1 MTKKSKIKTK
11 VSAYGRN
18 LSLTMAADRFDAMAK
33 QLPEDSEER
42 NAIEQMIADA
52 RKRKVED
59 ELKSHLNQPMSN
71 GTLARF
77 GWTLLSDKR
86 DIVNAGVR
94 HGDFRFDVTEDR
106 SGWTFGP
113 MEAFNREDEK
123 TIVLHKAWQAGVFC
137 EKHSAYMLGEPR
149 QTEAEAL
156 QEARDMLKLWKKQMP
171 LTLKPSGAC
180 YEEVHPDLPEG
191 AMQYKSNLPSHTTM
205 LAHTVRPG
213 HDKPLHTSEDLR
225 RIDIL
230 QFDARLGITHY
241 NIFKDPEWVCAQRQ
255 YDPKWDAH
263 RYIFDGP
270 LDCVLGKVWGAVAN
284 TNPRTRY
291 HGVSESHPHADRNT
305 AEDAAQALAVE
316 DGFID
321 G

>member
-1 MTKKSKIKTK
+1 
-11 VSAYGRN
+11 
-18 LSLTMAADRFDAMAK
+18 
-33 QLPEDSEER
+33 
-42 NAIEQMIADA
+42 
-52 RKRKVED
+52 
-59 ELKSHLNQPMSN
+59 
-71 GTLARF
+71 
-77 GWTLLSDKR
+77 
-86 DIVNAGVR
+86 
-94 HGDFRFDVTEDR
+94 
-106 SGWTFGP
+106 
-113 MEAFNREDEK
+113 
-123 TIVLHKAWQAGVFC
+123 
-137 EKHSAYMLGEPR
+137 
-149 QTEAEAL
+149 
-156 QEARDMLKLWKKQMP
+156 MLKLWKKQMP

-305 AEDAAQALAVE
+305 AEEAAQAIAVE
-316 DGFID
+316 NGFIEGESAAYPD
-321 G
+321 AFPVPGFTRTQPLSDNPFV